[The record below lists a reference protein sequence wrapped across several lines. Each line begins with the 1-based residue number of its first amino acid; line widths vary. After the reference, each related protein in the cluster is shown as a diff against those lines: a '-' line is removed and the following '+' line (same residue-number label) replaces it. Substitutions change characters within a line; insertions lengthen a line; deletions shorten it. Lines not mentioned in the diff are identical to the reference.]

1 MKLISEEY
9 RELISELHSIGKW
22 GGESTKPRI
31 LATIRDHIGWQ
42 QATTLIDY
50 GSGNIEGE
58 ERSLKWAL
66 KDECNVI
73 EYEPAIK
80 SKSKSPDP
88 QDYVVCVDVL
98 EHVEPELLSNVIEHL
113 VSKFDKKA
121 LLIISLQEA
130 RETLPSGRNAH
141 LTVKPAEW
149 WIELIKKYCV
159 IDKIEYDYRNKK
171 GSHNFNDLLLI
182 LKK

>member
-88 QDYVVCVDVL
+88 QDYVVSVDVL
-98 EHVEPELLSNVIEHL
+98 EHVEPEYIDNVLDDLKRII
-113 VSKFDKKA
+113 SRRAFFTISCAKA
-121 LLIISLQEA
+121 LLH
-130 RETLPSGRNAH
+130 LPDGRNAH
-141 LTVKPAEW
+141 LIVKPREW
-149 WIELIKKYCV
+149 WMA
-159 IDKIEYDYRNKK
+159 KIEERFTILEEHYIYRNKHQLRLYVQNK
-171 GSHNFNDLLLI
+171 GR
-182 LKK
+182 K

>member
-98 EHVEPELLSNVIEHL
+98 EHVEPEYIDNVVDDLKRITSRRAFL
-113 VSKFDKKA
+113 TISCAKA
-121 LLIISLQEA
+121 LLH
-130 RETLPSGRNAH
+130 LPDGRNAH
-141 LTVKPAEW
+141 LIVKPREW
-149 WIELIKKYCV
+149 WMA
-159 IDKIEYDYRNKK
+159 KIEERFTILEEHYIYRNKHQLRLYVQNK
-171 GSHNFNDLLLI
+171 GR
-182 LKK
+182 K

>member
-31 LATIRDHIGWQ
+31 LSTIRDHIGWQ

-66 KDECNVI
+66 KGECNVI

-80 SKSKSPDP
+80 SKRGSAGTFLSKDSIENK
-88 QDYVVCVDVL
+88 L
-98 EHVEPELLSNVIEHL
+98 GSIPEI
-113 VSKFDKKA
+113 
-121 LLIISLQEA
+121 LQA
-130 RETLPSGRNAH
+130 S
-141 LTVKPAEW
+141 
-149 WIELIKKYCV
+149 
-159 IDKIEYDYRNKK
+159 
-171 GSHNFNDLLLI
+171 
-182 LKK
+182 